1 MFGVRE
7 RFLKIIKE
15 VRGDDSLWASLFA
28 ENLEDRR
35 TLKNIETK
43 QSQSNKEILKAL
55 SDISVQQVSISDIN
69 TNCLSNIQDL
79 RSEISSGHKD
89 NQIAIQHLQ
98 KNIEHTGSAYVEGI
112 KDLKLNIGEMNEK
125 CFNNIQYLKDNFNYL
140 YLDAYHRRQE
150 VSYRQL
156 MLSELIEKNNEKGF
170 VEDGNYLL
178 FNYFLHNPLF
188 DGFFNLG
195 DYVQTLATRRALA
208 QVLPVK
214 GFSYWDRD
222 SLSFYKSDN
231 QSVDRAICV
240 MQGWFSHSL
249 GFLPNKNIIPVWL
262 GSHFDEATQK
272 YLKEILV
279 MNPNYFCP
287 EVGCRDL
294 YTLDFCR
301 KFHVPSYLSRCL
313 TLTFPR
319 RTETDE
325 HEKNFL
331 VDIPESWENLLPKQ
345 ILDESVRVHQRWV
358 KFEDEHW
365 SQSMERAEAL
375 LLEYK
380 SKAKLVITTALHCA
394 APCVAMGIPVI
405 LIQEDSLENVKRFSA
420 LKGILPY
427 YTVQDLQNGKINFS
441 PNPVDIEP
449 LKIALLENLKLSVK
463 RALAIDVSLN
473 ELKDIRSEIE
483 HFTS

>member
-1 MFGVRE
+1 MFGVRK
-7 RFLKIIKE
+7 RFQQIIRNL
-15 VRGDDSLWASLFA
+15 RGDDSLWASLFA
-28 ENLEDRR
+28 ENLEARR

-43 QSQSNKEILKAL
+43 QDQSNEEIMKTL
-55 SDISVQQVSISDIN
+55 SDISFQQVSISDIN
-69 TNCLSNIQDL
+69 TNCLSDIQDL
-79 RSEISSGHKD
+79 RSEISSGYKE
-89 NQIAIQHLQ
+89 NQTAIQHLQ
-98 KNIEHTGSAYVEGI
+98 KNIEHTGSAYVEVI
-112 KDLKLNIGEMNEK
+112 KDLKLNIGEINKK
-125 CFNNIQYLKDNFNYL
+125 CSDDIQYLKDNFNYL
-140 YLDAYHRRQE
+140 YLDAYHRRQD

-156 MLSELIEKNNEKGF
+156 MLSELIEKPNEKGSS
-170 VEDGNYLL
+170 EEGNYLL

-195 DYVQTLATRRALA
+195 DYVQTLATRRALS

-231 QSVDRAICV
+231 QYEDSVICV

-294 YTLDFCR
+294 YTLDFCK
-301 KFHVPSYLSRCL
+301 KFHIPSYLSRCL
-313 TLTFPR
+313 TLTFPK
-319 RTETDE
+319 RTETDK
-325 HEKNFL
+325 HEKVFL
-331 VDIPESWENLLPKQ
+331 VDIPENWENLLPKK

-358 KFEDEHW
+358 KFGDEHW

-375 LLEYK
+375 LSEYK

-427 YTVQDLQNGKINFS
+427 YTVQDLQNGGINFS
-441 PNPVDIEP
+441 PDPVDIES
-449 LKIALLENLKLSVK
+449 LKTALLENLKLSVK
-463 RALAIDVSLN
+463 RALFVDVSLN

-483 HFTS
+483 HFTT

>member
-231 QSVDRAICV
+231 QSVDR
-240 MQGWFSHSL
+240 
-249 GFLPNKNIIPVWL
+249 
-262 GSHFDEATQK
+262 E
-272 YLKEILV
+272 
-279 MNPNYFCP
+279 
-287 EVGCRDL
+287 
-294 YTLDFCR
+294 
-301 KFHVPSYLSRCL
+301 FHVPSYLSRCL

-483 HFTS
+483 HYTS